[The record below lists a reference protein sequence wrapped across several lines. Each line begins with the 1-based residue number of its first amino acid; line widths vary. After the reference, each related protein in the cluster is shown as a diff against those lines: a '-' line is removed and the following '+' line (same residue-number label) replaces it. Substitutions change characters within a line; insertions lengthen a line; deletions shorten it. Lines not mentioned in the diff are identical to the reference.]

1 MSEARKRFRLASA
14 LTWLA
19 LAAPVV
25 AGGYIVYQKHVALSD
40 AGAPATARVRPQ
52 APERVWIVANDD
64 DEQPP
69 IRPSRRLDPDRSGAQ
84 PAGAEI
90 DQPAKKR
97 VINLG
102 PSARPEQRAAPA
114 AATPPPAAPA
124 PSGPRI
130 YQLVPEA
137 PPQGGPADARRRR
150 GGVAESDPTRVS
162 GSSLSVGP
170 GQITSGS
177 NP

>member
-1 MSEARKRFRLASA
+1 MPVEARKRFRLVSV

-25 AGGYIVYQKHVALSD
+25 AGGYIVYQKHLALSD
-40 AGAPATARVRPQ
+40 GGTRAAAPAKPQ
-52 APERVWIVANDD
+52 APERVWIVADD
-64 DEQPP
+64 DEQPMIQP
-69 IRPSRRLDPDRSGAQ
+69 ARRPAPDRGGAQ
-84 PAGAEI
+84 PAGA
-90 DQPAKKR
+90 DVDPPAKKR
-97 VINLG
+97 VISLG

-114 AATPPPAAPA
+114 APAAPPA
-124 PSGPRI
+124 QSGPRI
-130 YQLVPEA
+130 YQFAPEVPIPA
-137 PPQGGPADARRRR
+137 GPTDARRRR
-150 GGVAESDPTRVS
+150 GVVAESDPTQVT